1 MATISLSYTE
11 VTVGSAKTFKDTIN
25 ENFRKY
31 KVALESFINE
41 TIEQNQIVPLQN
53 LVSSLQSEVATLEDE
68 VDQISG
74 DTGKVGSW
82 NQSVLGTIADRLGGG
97 ANGNSGTERRVIISD
112 GNNLRSIAKTKDFI
126 FEVYT
131 V

>member
-53 LVSSLQSEVATLEDE
+53 LVSSLQSEV
-68 VDQISG
+68 DQISG

-112 GNNLRSIAKTKDFI
+112 GNNLRSIAKAKDFI

>member
-53 LVSSLQSEVATLEDE
+53 LVSSLQSEV
-68 VDQISG
+68 DQISG

-82 NQSVLGTIADRLGGG
+82 NQNVLGTIADRLGGG

-112 GNNLRSIAKTKDFI
+112 GNNLRSIAKAKDFI